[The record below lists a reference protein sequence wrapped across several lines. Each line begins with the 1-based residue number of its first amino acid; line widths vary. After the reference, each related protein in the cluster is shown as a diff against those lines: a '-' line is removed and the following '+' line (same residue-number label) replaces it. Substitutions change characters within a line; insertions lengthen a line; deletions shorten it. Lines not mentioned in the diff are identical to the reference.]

1 MKTDTISTYSKG
13 DFLQISLDRIEGLA
27 NTQNLSQKDAL
38 YLRLLGEELFEIVKG
53 STGDFS
59 AKFWA
64 ENVGNDYVI
73 VLEADAVDL
82 SEDAKKE
89 LISISSSGE
98 NSNVFGVM
106 DRIRSLF
113 GVLAV
118 GVDSS
123 AMPGVTSFGYGYNNT
138 GEDLSWSLKKYKKA
152 VTEHNLDP
160 AIEEISKSVVANV
173 ADDIVVG
180 VKDKKVKIEIYKS
193 FD

>member
-38 YLRLLGEELFEIVKG
+38 YLRLLAEELFEIVKG

-82 SEDAKKE
+82 TEDAKKE
-89 LISISSSGE
+89 LISISSTGE

-113 GVLAV
+113 GILAV

-123 AMPGVTSFGYGYNNT
+123 TLPGVTSFGYGYNNT

-152 VTEHNLDP
+152 VTENNLDP